1 MPISDVN
8 VNFQLIAPILT
19 VAAAAIIVLVLDL
32 ILRFERARRPW
43 FLVTVAGLL
52 LAGWYTFDLWQYI
65 EPAVA
70 AVGGVTAGNLSAGI
84 SGFAEAFHA
93 DRFSL
98 AFNGIILAAAL
109 GGTLLSVRRREDDM
123 SGFLAVILLA
133 AAGMMAIVGGS
144 SLITLF
150 IGLELFSLSLY
161 VGVGFRKNDLRSKE
175 GALKYLILGSVASGF
190 LLYGFALIYGSTGTV
205 LLSGIQQYWESV
217 GAAGMT
223 TLYGVGLALALIG
236 FAFKMALVPFHAWAP
251 DAYEGAP
258 AALTAFMAVG
268 TKAAAFAALIRL
280 LSVSV
285 PLDAL
290 GDVLIPIVVLGMLSM
305 FVGSILAVQQ
315 QNMKRLLAYSGISH
329 AGYLILALPGLT
341 SEGISA
347 AVFYLLGYLFM
358 TLGAFAI
365 VVWLGDRP
373 DAGAGLAAY
382 RGLFY
387 RRPVLAAM
395 LTLFLLSL
403 AGVPATGG
411 FMGKLL
417 LLRNGI
423 DQGVVLLV
431 VSFILT
437 TGISSF
443 AYLRVVLSMC
453 QKPAEAAVASM
464 GGYIQVAAAAEPG
477 TLPGE
482 KVESASLTSEEEAD
496 REVRFSWSYALVV
509 GIAAIGTL
517 YLGLF
522 PQSILSGLGS
532 LLALQ

>member
-1 MPISDVN
+1 MN
-8 VNFQLIAPILT
+8 VNFQLIAPLLT
-19 VAAAAIIVLVLDL
+19 LAAAAIIVLVLDL
-32 ILRFERARRPW
+32 ILRFEHARRPW
-43 FLVTVAGLL
+43 FVVTVAGLL
-52 LAGWYTFDLWQYI
+52 LAGWYTFDLWQYV

-98 AFNGIILAAAL
+98 VFSGIILAAAL

-123 SGFLAVILLA
+123 SGFLALILLA
-133 AAGMMAIVGGS
+133 AAGMVAIVGGS
-144 SLITLF
+144 SLITIF

-205 LLSGIQQYWESV
+205 LLSGIQQHWETV

-223 TLYGVGLALALIG
+223 TLYAVGLALALIG
-236 FAFKMALVPFHAWAP
+236 FAFKMALVPFHTWAP

-280 LSVSV
+280 LAVSV
-285 PLDAL
+285 PLESL
-290 GDVLIPIVVLGMLSM
+290 GYILTPIVVLGMLSM

-329 AGYLILALPGLT
+329 AGYLVLALPGLT
-341 SEGISA
+341 SDGAGA

-358 TLGAFAI
+358 TLGAFGI
-365 VVWLGDRP
+365 VVWLGDRS

-403 AGVPATGG
+403 AGVPATAG

-417 LLRNGI
+417 LLRTGI
-423 DQGVVLLV
+423 EQGVILLV

-453 QKPAEAAVASM
+453 QKPTEGAAVTIS
-464 GGYIQVAAAAEPG
+464 GFRQVAAAAEPG
-477 TLPGE
+477 TLTSGDGA
-482 KVESASLTSEEEAD
+482 ESAELVEEEAD
-496 REVRFSWSYALVV
+496 REVKFSWSYAFVI

-522 PQSILSGLGS
+522 PQSVLSSLGS